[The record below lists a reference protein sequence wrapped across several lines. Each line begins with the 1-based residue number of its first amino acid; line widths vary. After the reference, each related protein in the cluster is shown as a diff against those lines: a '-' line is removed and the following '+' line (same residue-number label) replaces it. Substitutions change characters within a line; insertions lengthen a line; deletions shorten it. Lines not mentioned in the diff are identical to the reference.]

1 MTVQRSEGRGA
12 DRAMVGVGLLVLAH
26 MTAVLAFGADPRSL
40 LAAHEVAGWAAALL
54 GVWGT
59 LRAVQTFQPG
69 DYLRRVW
76 ALLAAGAALLVAGTA
91 LRTHWSVVGG
101 GAPFSTSPLLPW
113 RTAVIL
119 AANVASTW
127 ALVLLALT
135 YRRAGLTPPRSW
147 KASAAWAVGV
157 VLAVGVA
164 LPQVRTDVALLSQ
177 EWSKQ
182 LTGLTSLASTLADT
196 TTIILVVP
204 LLRVAY
210 LMRGGRLAR
219 VWWLMALSGAAWLF
233 YDARAWLVAYF
244 PGTPAEGLELFRVMR
259 TVGLAAVGLAGLQQ
273 HAALAGLGTPAPVRV
288 KQG

>member
-1 MTVQRSEGRGA
+1 MTTVGPEGRGA
-12 DRAMVGVGLLVLAH
+12 DRAMVGAALLVVAH
-26 MTAVLAFGADPRSL
+26 AVAVVVFAADARSV

-54 GVWGT
+54 GVVGT
-59 LRAVQTFQPG
+59 ARAVQTFQPG

-76 ALLAAGAALLVAGTA
+76 GLLAAGAALLVVGTA

-101 GAPFSTSPLLPW
+101 GASFSESPLLPW

-119 AANVASTW
+119 AANTVSTW

-147 KASAAWAVGV
+147 QASAAWALGI
-157 VLAVGVA
+157 VLAAGVA
-164 LPQVRTDVALLSQ
+164 LPQVRADVARLSQ
-177 EWSKQ
+177 GWAEQ

-196 TTIILVVP
+196 TTIVLVVP

-219 VWWLMALSGAAWLF
+219 VWWLVALSGAAWLV

-273 HAALAGLGTPAPVRV
+273 HAALSALAPRPAEAPAR
-288 KQG
+288 